1 MDSEKL
7 LDDLNWRILVELQQ
21 NARISYTELGR
32 RLGLTSPAV
41 AERVRRLEEAGG
53 ITGSHAHLDLAKLN
67 LPISAMV
74 RLKDRTRGGST
85 AVVRQLAEVLEA
97 FRVTGED
104 YLVMRVAVRSVE
116 RLQSLIDRLA
126 HSGETET
133 ALILSTP
140 VDHRVIRP
148 PDGGGAAAPA
158 FDE

>member
-1 MDSEKL
+1 MDSDKL
-7 LDDLNWRILVELQQ
+7 LDDLNWRILTELQQ

-41 AERVRRLEEAGG
+41 AERVRRLEEAGI
-53 ITGSHAHLDLAKLN
+53 ITGYHAHLDLAKLN
-67 LPISAMV
+67 LPISALV
-74 RLKDRTRGGST
+74 RVKDRTRGSST
-85 AVVRQLAEVLEA
+85 GLARQLPEVLEA

-133 ALILSTP
+133 SLILSTP
-140 VDHRVIRP
+140 VEHRVIRQ
-148 PDGGGAAAPA
+148 PDGSAAAAPA